1 MKSFYLDKNGNSRE
15 GNIIIF
21 LECCI
26 DNYLQIAE
34 NRIIISQFDEKDF
47 WITVNNIKILNPE
60 IDFDKLSKLSKQ
72 NYKLVIQS
80 IITLSAF
87 LESFINEIGLIELGS
102 KYYKENIDSL
112 SIAAKWE
119 IVLKLVYGKGINKS
133 KNYYEDFTNL
143 IKARNNLVHYK
154 TKETNTN
161 DNKSL
166 NHFEQILNKSINSL
180 PKLFEDFEIINR
192 ENYIVPIVEI
202 KSQFQR
208 IK

>member
-60 IDFDKLSKLSKQ
+60 IDFDILSKLSKQ

-80 IITLSAF
+80 IITLCAF

-154 TKETNTN
+154 TKETNIN
-161 DNKSL
+161 DNKSH

-192 ENYIVPIVEI
+192 ENYVVPIVEI